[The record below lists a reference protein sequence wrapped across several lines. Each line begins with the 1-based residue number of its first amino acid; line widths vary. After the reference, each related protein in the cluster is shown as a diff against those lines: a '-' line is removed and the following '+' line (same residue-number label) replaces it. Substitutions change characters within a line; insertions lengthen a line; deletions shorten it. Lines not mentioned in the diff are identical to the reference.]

1 MIKLEEFFL
10 DESEEEE
17 ASFPVA
23 MWDFNQC
30 DPKKCTGR
38 KLARMGLVKCLKV
51 KQRFPGLVLTP
62 TGEKCVSPAD
72 RSILETKGIA
82 VVDCSWAR
90 IDETPLAALKPSHGR
105 LLPFL
110 VAANPINYGRPC
122 QLSCVEAIAATM
134 YIIGF
139 KDLAVKYMNKFSWGH
154 SFIELNEELLNIYSE
169 CTDSKSVVEAQA
181 TFIEKAQQQQEDD
194 RNGNLFFLDIYY
206 GFELRN
212 VCIAA
217 KPDFP
222 PSSESESEE
231 DS

>member
-1 MIKLEEFFL
+1 
-10 DESEEEE
+10 
-17 ASFPVA
+17 

-51 KQRFPGLVLTP
+51 KQRFPGKYNRNLDDYFADKISFSGLVLTP
-62 TGEKCVSPAD
+62 TAEKCVSPAD
-72 RSILETKGIA
+72 RSILEKKGIA

-139 KDLAVKYMNKFSWGH
+139 KNLAVKYMEKFSWGH

-181 TFIEKAQQQQEDD
+181 VYIEKAQQQQEDD
-194 RNGNLFFLDIYY
+194 RNGKIQ
-206 GFELRN
+206 
-212 VCIAA
+212 
-217 KPDFP
+217 
-222 PSSESESEE
+222 
-231 DS
+231 